1 MELNLYST
9 DYAFAAVLKDGTMVN
24 WGDKYCGGDSSS
36 ILLALIGVETVMR
49 APTYDD
55 GSDVESLYQS
65 LICGDA
71 STL

>member
-36 ILLALIGVETVMR
+36 ILLALIRVETVMR
-49 APTYDD
+49 ATTYGD
-55 GSDVESLYQS
+55 GSNGESRYK
-65 LICGDA
+65 
-71 STL
+71 STSGA